1 MAGRSRRLRLALCTL
16 HLALAATAGT
26 ASAAVPARVT
36 VLAEQPARSLPRPL
50 AWVADASQPQGVTHR
65 HELAFVYV
73 TAGSTTVTIGS
84 RTETATAGQALA
96 VPATLEHT
104 HNGGTI
110 FEARLAPPGSAPLPR
125 TTRLFASEPL
135 TGTPPGDTNV
145 RALEVVLPANGGET
159 PVHTHPGSE
168 TILALTENVT
178 YQRGAATPEILPRG
192 AVRTLDA
199 STTPVQKRNSSATDA
214 AFLGLFVVDAS
225 KPFAPEASFEPLPGL
240 PSTGG
245 GGTATRVWPLA
256 CLGLSALLGLA
267 ATVARRRRA
276 A

>member
-1 MAGRSRRLRLALCTL
+1 MAGRPRSLRLVLFTL
-16 HLALAATAGT
+16 LLALAAGVGT

-50 AWVADASQPQGVTHR
+50 AWVADSSQPQGVTHR

-73 TAGSTTVTIGS
+73 TAGSTSLTIGS

-96 VPATLEHT
+96 VPANLEHS

-110 FEARLAPPGSAPLPR
+110 FEVRLAVPGSAPLPG

-135 TGTPPGDTNV
+135 AGTPPGDTNV
-145 RALEVVLPANGGET
+145 RALEIVLPANGGET

-168 TILALTENVT
+168 TILTLTEGVT
-178 YQRGAATPEILPRG
+178 YQRAGAAPEILPRG

-199 STTPVQKRNSSATDA
+199 STTPVQKRNSSATEA

-225 KPFAPEASFEPLPGL
+225 KPFAPEAGFEPLPGL
-240 PSTGG
+240 PNTGG
-245 GGTATRVWPLA
+245 GGTATRAGLLLG
-256 CLGLSALLGLA
+256 LGLSALVGLA
-267 ATVARRRRA
+267 ATVARRRA